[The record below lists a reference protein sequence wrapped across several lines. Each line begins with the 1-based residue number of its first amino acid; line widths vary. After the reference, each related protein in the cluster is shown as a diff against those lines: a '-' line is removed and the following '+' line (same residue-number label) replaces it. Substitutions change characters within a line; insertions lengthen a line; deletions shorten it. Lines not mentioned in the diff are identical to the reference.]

1 MPEKNITELSRDLRE
16 LFQKGSV
23 ALQRQNFQYAIA
35 IFNQVLQRE
44 PGFFEGRQA
53 LRAAQFKQAGGTNFL
68 KKMLGGASSSPMVAK
83 AQMNLRRNPLEA
95 IQIAE
100 QILNSDP
107 QSSAAL
113 KILAEAALA
122 ADMPRTACFS
132 YEILLKN
139 SPKDYNL
146 SMDYGKALAAAGQV
160 AKAESVYTEL
170 MRVHPH
176 KGEIAQ
182 ALKDLSARTTMEE
195 GGYEALADGTGSY
208 RDILKNKD
216 QAVSLEQEGRQ
227 VKTEDV
233 ADRLIVEQ
241 EERLRREPKN
251 LKLMRS
257 ISELYAQKKDFDRA
271 LEYGERIRNSE
282 AGADPSLDRLIAD
295 ITIKKYNHLLSLLDP
310 TAPDCAEQSARIE
323 AEKQAFQL
331 QECQTRA
338 ERYPT
343 DLQIRFELGE
353 LYFQAGKITEA
364 IGEFQ
369 KAQANPQRRL
379 QSLGYL
385 GQCFAR
391 RGMNDSAV
399 RMLQNAIKEKPVFDD
414 EKKDLVYQLGC
425 VLEKMAKPEEAI
437 EQFKQIYELDIA
449 FKDVAAKVDA
459 YYAGKGG

>member
-1 MPEKNITELSRDLRE
+1 MAEKNLSEMPRDVRE
-16 LFQKGSV
+16 LYQKGSV
-23 ALQRQNFQYAIA
+23 ALQRQNFEYAMA

-44 PGFFEGRQA
+44 PGFFECRQA
-53 LRAAQFKQAGGTNFL
+53 LRVAQFKQAGGGTNFF
-68 KKMLGGASSSPMVAK
+68 KKMIGGASSSPQVAK
-83 AQMNLRRNPLEA
+83 AQMILRKNPLEA

-100 QILNSDP
+100 QILNGDP
-107 QSSAAL
+107 QSSAAH

-122 ADMPRTACFS
+122 ADLPRTSCFS

-146 SMDYGKALAAAGQV
+146 TMEYGLALVKSGQV
-160 AKAESVYTEL
+160 PKAESTYMEL
-170 MRVHPH
+170 MRLYPQ

-182 ALKDLSARTTMEE
+182 ALKDLSARTTMNE

-208 RDILKNKD
+208 RDILKNKGE
-216 QAVSLEQEGRQ
+216 AVALEQENRQ
-227 VKTEDV
+227 VKSDDV
-233 ADRLIVEQ
+233 ADRLIRENEAKLLQ
-241 EERLRREPKN
+241 EPKN
-251 LKLMRS
+251 LKLLRTL
-257 ISELYAQKKDFDRA
+257 SELYAQKKDFDRA
-271 LEYGERIRNSE
+271 IECCERIRSSE
-282 AGADPSLDRLIAD
+282 GGADPSLDRLISD
-295 ITIKKYNHLLSLLDP
+295 ITIKKFNHLISLLDP
-310 TAPDCAEQSARIE
+310 AAPDFTEQTARIQ
-323 AEKQAFQL
+323 AERQAFQL
-331 QECQTRA
+331 QECQQRA

-369 KAQANPQRRL
+369 KAQSNPQRRL

-399 RMLQNAIKEKPVFDD
+399 RMLQSAIKEKPTFDE
-414 EKKDLVYQLGC
+414 EKKDLIYQLGC
-425 VLEKMAKPEEAI
+425 VFQKMAKPEEAI
-437 EQFKQIYELDIA
+437 EQFKQIYEVDIA

-459 YYAGKGG
+459 YYAGK